1 MENKLKYTELTDG
14 VYWVGDTEAD
24 AKLRCNPYLII
35 DNGEGVLIDPGSVLD
50 FEQVFSNVTK
60 LIPLESIKYVIL
72 HHQDPDFCASLP
84 LFEKKGL
91 QAKVVTHWRT
101 AVIVKYYGIK
111 SSYYIVNQNEFKLT
125 LSSGRTLMF
134 LPTPY
139 LHFPGSIATYDI
151 QTKTLFSS
159 DLFGAFS
166 NSKWGLFAKEG
177 YIESMKAFH
186 EHYMPGNEILRPV
199 MEKFLTM
206 DILRIAP
213 QHGCII
219 EEDIKTYI
227 KALRDLECGTF
238 LHPIKKEISKTGGYL
253 GICNQVIKRLYSILE
268 IKEIKRILQSEDI
281 VLDEQTGL
289 IQDFNCTGL
298 ELWNKI
304 FEVLYKEKGIDF
316 LTILEPLAQ
325 KISREYDIL
334 IPEILNSKIVQG
346 EKKAI
351 ELSEKNRKLIELNE
365 ELKRNVQEIQDRLTK
380 CPITGLYNEKFFL
393 NYLDIT
399 FNKNTNSALLLIA
412 IDNMTDINF
421 NYGSEIGN
429 ETIKNLS
436 YILDNEKE
444 DNHQI
449 FKLQGAI
456 FGYCIS
462 DTSKAEAI
470 NIAEN
475 IRKIVADSESFI
487 ENITVSIG
495 LLLLDEIKDIV
506 QESEDFSNYIYNI
519 ALNRLRT
526 ARNKGMNIVCSE
538 SSINDYNSNFK
549 KVLIADTDTMS
560 VEILKIFLE
569 KEGFK
574 VYVAKDG
581 VEALNIM
588 EKEKISIV
596 ISELMLPKLDG
607 LLVKEKM
614 SLYSDRAKIPFI
626 LVSYQKDAQ
635 IVKRAIELNIDHYF
649 KKPYMLTELIGI
661 VKYKTKGGI

>member
-14 VYWVGDTEAD
+14 VYWVGDTEVD

-60 LIPLESIKYVIL
+60 LIPLENIKYVIL
-72 HHQDPDFCASLP
+72 HHQDPDFCASVP

-91 QAKVVTHWRT
+91 KAKIVTHWRT

-134 LPTPY
+134 VATPY
-139 LHFPGSIATYDI
+139 LHFPGSITTYDI
-151 QTKTLFSS
+151 KSKTLFSS

-206 DILRIAP
+206 DILRISP

-219 EEDIKTYI
+219 EKDIKTYI

-253 GICNQVIKRLYSILE
+253 GICNQIIKRLYSILE

-334 IPEILNSKIVQG
+334 LPEILNSKIVQG

-351 ELSEKNRKLIELNE
+351 ELSEKNRKLTELNE
-365 ELKRNVQEIQDRLTK
+365 ELKRNVKEIQDRITK
-380 CPITGLYNEKFFL
+380 CPITGLYNENFFL

-436 YILDNEKE
+436 YILNNEKE
-444 DNHQI
+444 ETHQI
-449 FKLQGAI
+449 FKLQGAV

-462 DTSKAEAI
+462 DTNKAEAI
-470 NIAEN
+470 DIAEN

-506 QESEDFSNYIYNI
+506 QESDDFSNYIYNI

-538 SSINDYNSNFK
+538 SSIDDYNSNFK

-614 SLYSDRAKIPFI
+614 SLYSDKAKIPFI

-635 IVKRAIELNIDHYF
+635 TVKRAIELNIDHYF